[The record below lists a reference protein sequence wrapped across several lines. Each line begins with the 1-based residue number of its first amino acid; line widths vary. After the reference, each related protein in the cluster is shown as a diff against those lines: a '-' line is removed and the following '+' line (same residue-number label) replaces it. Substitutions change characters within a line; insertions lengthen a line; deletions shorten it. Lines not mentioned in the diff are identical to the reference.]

1 MQTPITAIEGVG
13 EKTAKLFAKIGVYT
27 TDDLLHL
34 YPRRYETYARP
45 KFISELMP
53 GNVESV
59 WFFVTNKVYE
69 QTRGTLSVSQM
80 LLNDGT
86 EKIKLIWYHMPW
98 VSRVL
103 KYGHDY
109 VFCGKVQKT
118 DYGLI
123 MEQPRFYTV
132 QEYETLQ
139 KYMQPVYPQTK
150 GLSNDSIH
158 KTLQQLLESTAMQKQ
173 EFLPNAF
180 LVKYGVMEEGQAIL
194 AIHHPTSWD
203 EFLAAKKRLV
213 FDEFFLF
220 LLSIRKLKHSMEE
233 AENKYVLSKNILSER
248 LERNLPYQLTN
259 AQKNTLDDIRTD
271 MRKHKPMNR
280 LVQGDVGSGK
290 TILAILSL
298 VEVAENGYQ
307 GALMAPTEVLA
318 KQHYESILE
327 LFKNNNLSFR
337 VVLLT
342 GSMTLREKR
351 AAYKKIAA
359 HEADIIVGTHALI
372 QDSVQYDNLALV
384 ITDEQHRFGVGQ
396 RNLFGQKGT
405 APHTLIMSATPI
417 PRTMAL
423 ILYGDMDISVINERP
438 ANRLPIKNC
447 VVSAKER
454 KKAFALIKQ
463 ELQKKHQA
471 YIICPM
477 VDDNDKVEAE
487 SVTTY
492 TKNLQRFFP
501 DTKVAYLHGRMKASE
516 KAAVMEEFSSGS
528 VQILVSTTV
537 VEVGVNVPNA
547 TVIIIE
553 NAERFGLAQLHQL
566 RGRVGRGNAQSY
578 CILIASSKE
587 KARAARL
594 DVLSQSNDGF
604 FIASEDLRL
613 RGPGDVIGTQQSG
626 MDAFRLADIYA
637 DAEILKLASD
647 AVDEV
652 LQTDSSLKMYPE
664 LSEKLLDYAAVQK
677 NTEFVI

>member
-34 YPRRYETYARP
+34 YPRRYETYTYP
-45 KFISELMP
+45 KFISELVP

-59 WFFVTNKVYE
+59 WFFVTNNVYK
-69 QTRGTLSVSQM
+69 QTRGTLSISQM
-80 LLNDGT
+80 FLNDGT
-86 EKIKLIWYHMPW
+86 GKIKLVWYHMPW
-98 VSRVL
+98 ISKAL

-109 VFCGKVQKT
+109 VFCGKVQNT
-118 DYGLI
+118 NGGLI

-132 QEYETLQ
+132 PEYEALQ

-150 GLSNDSIH
+150 GLSNDTIH
-158 KTLQQLLESTAMQKQ
+158 KIVRQFLESTTMQKQ
-173 EFLPNAF
+173 EFLPNA
-180 LVKYGVMEEGQAIL
+180 LSVKYGVMEEGEAIL
-194 AIHHPTSWD
+194 AIHHPTSWE
-203 EFLAAKKRLV
+203 EFHTAKKRLV

-220 LLSIRKLKHSMEE
+220 LLSIRKLKCSMEE
-233 AENKYVLSKNILSER
+233 AENKYVLSKDILSKQ
-248 LERNLPYQLTN
+248 LEKNLPYQLTN
-259 AQKNTLDDIRTD
+259 AQKNALDDIRID
-271 MRKHKPMNR
+271 MRKQKPMNR

-327 LFKNNNLSFR
+327 LLEKNNLSFR

-342 GSMTLREKR
+342 GSMTAREKR
-351 AAYKKIAA
+351 MVYKKIAA

-396 RNLFGQKGT
+396 RDLFGQKGS
-405 APHTLIMSATPI
+405 APHVLIMSATPI

-423 ILYGDMDISVINERP
+423 ILYGDMDISVVNERP

-447 VVSAKER
+447 VVSAKDR
-454 KKAFALIKQ
+454 AKAFTLIKQ
-463 ELQKKHQA
+463 ELQKEHQA

-487 SVTTY
+487 SVMTY

-501 DTKVAYLHGRMKASE
+501 DTKIAYLHGRMKASE
-516 KAAVMEEFSSGS
+516 KAAVMEGFSSGH

-566 RGRVGRGNAQSY
+566 RGRVGRGGAQSY
-578 CILIASSKE
+578 CVLIASSEE
-587 KARAARL
+587 KAQAARL
-594 DVLSQSNDGF
+594 DVLQQSNDGF
-604 FIASEDLRL
+604 YIASEDLRL

-626 MDAFRLADIYA
+626 MNAFQLADIYA
-637 DAEILKLASD
+637 DAEILKLASG
-647 AVDEV
+647 AVDEI
-652 LQTDSSLKMYPE
+652 LQTDPSLETYPK
-664 LSEKLLDYAAVQK
+664 LLEKLLDYTTLQEK
-677 NTEFVI
+677 TLSL